1 MLIQDVTK
9 TCLSA
14 DVSCSMFLE
23 MRAMGT
29 LANYECNHCIDVDDG
44 ERAIRRDF
52 VLGVSVTSQN
62 G

>member
-1 MLIQDVTK
+1 
-9 TCLSA
+9 
-14 DVSCSMFLE
+14 MFLE
-23 MRAMGT
+23 MRAIGT

-52 VLGVSVTSQN
+52 VLGVNSVNGTSQN